1 MNLLTIIIFVIAA
14 WIIYSLLESYTN
26 LSKKYKK
33 LFDECKAGSSKE
45 SSKDSSKESSKDS
58 SKESSKESSK
68 DSSKESSKDSQND
81 YKTTIN
87 GKEYIVPDS
96 VYGIKKTIL
105 SSLKNM
111 INTA

>member
-33 LFDECKAGSSKE
+33 LFDECKAGSSKDSSKDSSTY
-45 SSKDSSKESSKDS
+45 SSKDSSKESSTY
-58 SKESSKESSK
+58 
-68 DSSKESSKDSQND
+68 SQND

>member
-58 SKESSKESSK
+58 
-68 DSSKESSKDSQND
+68 QND

>member
-33 LFDECKAGSSKE
+33 LFDECKAGSSKD
-45 SSKDSSKESSKDS
+45 SSKDSSTYSSKD
-58 SKESSKESSK
+58 SSKESSK

>member
-45 SSKDSSKESSKDS
+45 SSKDS
-58 SKESSKESSK
+58 
-68 DSSKESSKDSQND
+68 QND